1 MVGSKGNSTRRQ
13 QANAESSKLLSA
25 LATVT
30 PVKKRQ
36 GKHRQH
42 ELVGVRIRKRFKE
55 GSWCNGMVKS
65 VKEKA
70 RVTFANHRR
79 EYLPLDETFEIWRIS
94 YEMYKLPAEIPRKR
108 DPPLFPRGRNSKP
121 YTLEQ
126 FMGLIQYVEQSQGG
140 ATIEDMEASHLVRK
154 KPGTKNT
161 EVYGRMLPCATHVSA
176 SCFQ

>member
-1 MVGSKGNSTRRQ
+1 MAMVTTNENSIGKQ
-13 QANAESSKLLSA
+13 QIVGESAKVLPA

-42 ELVGVRIRKRFKE
+42 ELVGVRIRKRFKD
-55 GSWCNGMVKS
+55 GSWCNGIVKY

-70 RVTFANHRR
+70 KVIFANQRR
-79 EYLPLDETFEIWRIS
+79 EYLPLDETFEMWRIS
-94 YEMYKLPAEIPRKR
+94 YQMYKLPSVLSFKRAPR
-108 DPPLFPRGRNSKP
+108 LFPRGRNSKP

-126 FMGLIQYVEQSQGG
+126 FMGLIQYIEQSHGG
-140 ATIEDMEASHLVRK
+140 ATIEEMEASHLVRK

-161 EVYGRMLPCATHVSA
+161 EVYGRMLPCATHVGS
-176 SCFQ
+176 S